1 MYGYILRF
9 GPLALPNP
17 AHAPPMASFL
27 ILTNHN
33 DWRHHHTHTHTHTHS
48 KSSFTSIHSSLWR
61 SANNMLLLLDLTNIA
76 QLNIPI
82 STAAPTHHVSICKTF
97 FFFSKFSKKKFSKL
111 FWGPFPGPRGSRP
124 PFSNSP
130 SPATYPQIFPD
141 VSTSFLSPSY
151 SGTPDVSTYFHPSFF
166 TILYSFFNFNTM
178 SMSWWTWLYTTDD
191 DNDNNTSCSIHR
203 RK

>member
-1 MYGYILRF
+1 MPTTYTTQ
-9 GPLALPNP
+9 ALSITHFSRWQSPNN
-17 AHAPPMASFL
+17 
-27 ILTNHN
+27 I
-33 DWRHHHTHTHTHTHS
+33 
-48 KSSFTSIHSSLWR
+48 
-61 SANNMLLLLDLTNIA
+61 LLLDFTNIA
-76 QLNIPI
+76 QQNIPI
-82 STAAPTHHVSICKTF
+82 STAAPTHHESILITYVIYPL
-97 FFFSKFSKKKFSKL
+97 KKFKN
-111 FWGPFPGPRGSRP
+111 FWALSRGPRGSRP